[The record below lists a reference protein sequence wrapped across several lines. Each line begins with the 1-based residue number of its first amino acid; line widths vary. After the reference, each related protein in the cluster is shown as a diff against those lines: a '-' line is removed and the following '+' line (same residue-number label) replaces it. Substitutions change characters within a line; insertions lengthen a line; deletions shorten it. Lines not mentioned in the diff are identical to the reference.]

1 MILQCLHCNLSYKYF
16 LGLFLIFLKKIF
28 FTSFKAAEKAL
39 IAWQYKDDA
48 KKVNR
53 SETLFILA
61 QFCPEE
67 LRRLAT
73 DLQNLTLEPQRM
85 RYPEGGHQP
94 SKAYTRSQASKA
106 MELANQIIEKVDE
119 NL

>member
-1 MILQCLHCNLSYKYF
+1 M
-16 LGLFLIFLKKIF
+16 KKIF

-53 SETLFILA
+53 SETLSILA

-106 MELANQIIEKVDE
+106 RELANQIIEKVDE

>member
-1 MILQCLHCNLSYKYF
+1 MFLNLF
-16 LGLFLIFLKKIF
+16 EQIC

-94 SKAYTRSQASKA
+94 SNVYTRFQASKA
-106 MELANQIIEKVDE
+106 MELAKQIIEKVDE

>member
-1 MILQCLHCNLSYKYF
+1 MQCLHCNLSYKYF
-16 LGLFLIFLKKIF
+16 LGVFLNLFEKIF

-53 SETLFILA
+53 SESLFILA
-61 QFCPEE
+61 QSCPEE
-67 LRRLAT
+67 VRRLAT

-85 RYPEGGHQP
+85 RYPERGHQP

-106 MELANQIIEKVDE
+106 MELANRIIEKVDE

>member
-1 MILQCLHCNLSYKYF
+1 MFLNLF
-16 LGLFLIFLKKIF
+16 EQIC

-48 KKVNR
+48 KKVIR

-94 SKAYTRSQASKA
+94 SKVYTRSQASKA